1 MSVKSTQTPTVS
13 RFFTKFVNNF
23 GHTCSPKLVYV
34 HQTNS
39 NNKNEIHTMED
50 RMKKIIAI
58 VAVLASTVAVAGYGK
73 TKVVT
78 SVHPLAMATGLV
90 SYDQLCLEG
99 NTLQTIEPKE
109 VCVAYKTVGSR
120 DNERRVCVETEMQI
134 LSRDLDYTKTVCVKR
149 HNRTDRCLREEKVAA
164 RLATSYNVSTYLYKW
179 YGSHADGE
187 FRKFKT
193 LNKEV
198 VEVPACN

>member
-1 MSVKSTQTPTVS
+1 
-13 RFFTKFVNNF
+13 
-23 GHTCSPKLVYV
+23 
-34 HQTNS
+34 
-39 NNKNEIHTMED
+39 
-50 RMKKIIAI
+50 MKKFIAI
-58 VAVLASTVAVAGYGK
+58 VAILTSAVAANAGYGK

-90 SYDQLCLEG
+90 PYNQLCLEG
-99 NTLQTIEPKE
+99 NTLETIEPKE
-109 VCVAYKTVGSR
+109 VCVEYKTVGRR

-149 HNRTDRCLREEKVAA
+149 HRRTDRCLRTEKVAA
-164 RLATSYNVSTYLYKW
+164 RLATSYNVTTTMYKW
-179 YGSHADGE
+179 QGSNADGDYR
-187 FRKFKT
+187 FFKT